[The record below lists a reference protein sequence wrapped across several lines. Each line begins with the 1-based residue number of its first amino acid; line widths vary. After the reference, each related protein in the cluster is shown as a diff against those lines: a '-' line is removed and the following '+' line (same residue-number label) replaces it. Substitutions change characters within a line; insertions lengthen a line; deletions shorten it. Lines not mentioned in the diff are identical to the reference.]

1 MRLLTNARA
10 PGDRIVA
17 LGTFDG
23 VHAGHRTLLENGAA
37 YAREHGLLLQAVT
50 FDRHPLEVV
59 FPDHCPKLLT
69 TLPEKIG
76 ILNRLGIPEVRMIPF
91 SRAMADMEPEAFLE
105 WLRERIGIRAVIA
118 GWNYSF
124 GKGGR
129 GSADWLREDGKK
141 HGYDVL
147 IEPPV
152 KSEDGEV
159 ISSSRIRDLVR
170 AGKVDCAAELMNRP
184 YLISGTV
191 GKGKEIGHR
200 IGFPTANLESDSRKL
215 LPAFGVYVCT
225 AEYRKRKHPAVVNIG
240 RQPTFPSGQVTTE
253 VHCLDGSADLYGERL
268 RIRLHRRLRDEIRFD
283 GADRLIAQIEADTR
297 EAAAFFEGRP
307 DLLKEKSN

>member
-1 MRLLTNARA
+1 MRLLTNARN
-10 PGDRIVA
+10 PGNRIVA

-23 VHAGHRTLLENGAA
+23 VHAGHRALLENGMR
-37 YAREHGLLLQAVT
+37 YAREHGLVLQAVT
-50 FDRHPLEVV
+50 FNRHPLEVV
-59 FPDHCPKLLT
+59 SPGHCPELLT

-91 SRAMADMEPEAFLE
+91 GRAMADMEPEAFLR
-105 WLRERIGIRAVIA
+105 WLRERIGIRAVVV

-124 GKGGR
+124 GKGGK

-152 KSEDGEV
+152 RSADGEV
-159 ISSSRIRDLVR
+159 ISSSRIRELIRRGEVVR
-170 AGKVDCAAELMNRP
+170 AAELMNRP

-191 GKGKEIGHR
+191 EKGKGIGHR
-200 IGFPTANLESDSRKL
+200 LGFPTANLQADSRKL

-225 AEYRKRKHPAVVNIG
+225 AEFRKQKHPAVVNIG

-253 VHCLDGSADLYGERL
+253 VHLLEEAAELYGERL
-268 RIRLHRRLRDEIRFD
+268 GIRLHRRLRDEIRFD
-283 GADRLIAQIEADTR
+283 SADQLIAQIEDDTR
-297 EAAAFFEGRP
+297 EAAAFFAQHPG
-307 DLLKEKSN
+307 LM